1 MATIINCKELSSK
14 LRQDIKRE
22 AVDWGVIPGLAVI
35 IVGDNP
41 ASKTY
46 VNNKKKACDEVGFYS
61 EVYQLDDTV
70 STNEVIA
77 LVDKLNRKNDIDGIL
92 VQLPLPSHIDCKAVL
107 DAISTEKDVDA
118 LSENNMGRLLLGTQ
132 VIAPCTPTG
141 IMDIL
146 DNQQINVDGKHCV
159 IVGRSDIVGKP
170 MACLM
175 LQRNATVTVCHS
187 HTENLVEICKQADIL
202 IVAVGKENFIT
213 ADMVKSG
220 AVVIDVGINRN
231 ADNKLVGDVAFD
243 NVVNKV
249 SHITPVPGGVGVM
262 TVTSLLKNTLKLAR
276 QRRTIDEVPS
286 NEW

>member
-1 MATIINCKELSSK
+1 MATIINCKELSAK
-14 LRQDIKRE
+14 LRQNIKRE
-22 AVDWGVIPGLAVI
+22 TADWGVIPGLAVI

-46 VNNKKKACDEVGFYS
+46 VNNKKKACDEVGFRS
-61 EVYQLDDTV
+61 EVYQLNDTV
-70 STNEVIA
+70 STDEVIA
-77 LVDKLNRKNDIDGIL
+77 LVDKLNHKDDIDGIL
-92 VQLPLPSHIDCKAVL
+92 VQLPLPPHIDSKAVL
-107 DAISTEKDVDA
+107 DVISTEKDVDA

-132 VIAPCTPTG
+132 TIAPCTPTG

-146 DNQQINVDGKHCV
+146 DSQQIKVDGKHCV

-187 HTENLVEICKQADIL
+187 HTENLAEICKQADIL
-202 IVAVGKENFIT
+202 IVAVGKANFIT
-213 ADMVKSG
+213 VDMVKPD

-243 NVVNKV
+243 DVVNKA
-249 SHITPVPGGVGVM
+249 SYITPVPGGVGVM

-276 QRRTIDEVPS
+276 QRRTTDEIPS
-286 NEW
+286 DK

>member
-1 MATIINCKELSSK
+1 MYLCH
-14 LRQDIKRE
+14 
-22 AVDWGVIPGLAVI
+22 
-35 IVGDNP
+35 P

-46 VNNKKKACDEVGFYS
+46 VNNKKKACDEVDFRS

-70 STNEVIA
+70 STDEVIA
-77 LVDKLNRKNDIDGIL
+77 LVNKLNRKDDIDGIL
-92 VQLPLPSHIDCKAVL
+92 VQLPLPPHIDSKAVL
-107 DAISTEKDVDA
+107 DAISTEKDADA
-118 LSENNMGRLLLGTQ
+118 LSANNMGKLLLGTQ

-146 DNQQINVDGKHCV
+146 DSQRIKVDGKHCV
-159 IVGRSDIVGKP
+159 IIGRSDIVGKP

-187 HTENLVEICKQADIL
+187 HTENLAEICKQADIL
-202 IVAVGKENFIT
+202 IVAVGKANFIT
-213 ADMVKSG
+213 SDMVKPD

-249 SHITPVPGGVGVM
+249 SYITPVPGGVGVM

-276 QRRTIDEVPS
+276 QRRTADEVSS
-286 NEW
+286 NKR

>member
-22 AVDWGVIPGLAVI
+22 TADWGVTPGLAVI

-46 VNNKKKACDEVGFYS
+46 VNNKKKACDEVGFHS
-61 EVYQLDDTV
+61 EVYQLNDTV
-70 STNEVIA
+70 STDEVIA
-77 LVDKLNRKNDIDGIL
+77 LVDKLNRKDDIDGIL
-92 VQLPLPSHIDCKAVL
+92 VQLPLPPHIDSKAVL
-107 DAISTEKDVDA
+107 DAISTEKDADA
-118 LSENNMGRLLLGTQ
+118 LSENNMGKLLLGTQ

-146 DNQQINVDGKHCV
+146 DSQQIKADGKHCV

-187 HTENLVEICKQADIL
+187 HTENLTEICRQADIL
-202 IVAVGKENFIT
+202 IVAVGKANFIT
-213 ADMVKSG
+213 SDMVKPD

-243 NVVNKV
+243 GVVNKA
-249 SHITPVPGGVGVM
+249 SYITPVPGGVGVM

-276 QRRTIDEVPS
+276 QRRTADEIS
-286 NEW
+286 SDKR

>member
-22 AVDWGVIPGLAVI
+22 AADWGVTPGLAVI

-61 EVYQLDDTV
+61 EVYQLNDRV
-70 STNEVIA
+70 STDEVIA
-77 LVDKLNRKNDIDGIL
+77 LVDKLNRKDDIDGIL
-92 VQLPLPSHIDCKAVL
+92 VQLPLPPHIDSKAVL
-107 DAISTEKDVDA
+107 DAISTEKDADT
-118 LSENNMGRLLLGTQ
+118 LSEKNMGKLLLGTQ

-141 IMDIL
+141 IIDIL
-146 DNQQINVDGKHCV
+146 DSQQIKVDGKHCV

-187 HTENLVEICKQADIL
+187 HTENLAEICKQADIL
-202 IVAVGKENFIT
+202 IVAVGKANFIT
-213 ADMVKSG
+213 SDMVKPD

-243 NVVNKV
+243 DVVNNA
-249 SHITPVPGGVGVM
+249 SYITPVPGGVGVM

-276 QRRTIDEVPS
+276 QRRTTDEIS
-286 NEW
+286 SDK

>member
-1 MATIINCKELSSK
+1 MTTIINCKELSSK

-92 VQLPLPSHIDCKAVL
+92 VQLPLPSHIDGKAVL
-107 DAISTEKDVDA
+107 DAISTEKDADA

-276 QRRTIDEVPS
+276 QKKTIDEVPS

>member
-22 AVDWGVIPGLAVI
+22 AADWGVSPGLAVI

-61 EVYQLDDTV
+61 EVYQLNDTV
-70 STNEVIA
+70 STDEVIA
-77 LVDKLNRKNDIDGIL
+77 LVDKLNRKDDIDGIL
-92 VQLPLPSHIDCKAVL
+92 VQLPLPPHIDSKAVL
-107 DAISTEKDVDA
+107 DAISTEKDADA
-118 LSENNMGRLLLGTQ
+118 LSENNMGKLLLDTQ

-141 IMDIL
+141 VIDIL
-146 DNQQINVDGKHCV
+146 DSQQIKVNGKHCV

-187 HTENLVEICKQADIL
+187 HTENLAEICRQADIL
-202 IVAVGKENFIT
+202 IVAVGKANFIT
-213 ADMVKSG
+213 ADMVKLD
-220 AVVIDVGINRN
+220 ATVIDVGINRN
-231 ADNKLVGDVAFD
+231 ANNKLVGDVAFD
-243 NVVNKV
+243 DVAHKA
-249 SHITPVPGGVGVM
+249 SYITPVPGGVGVM

-276 QRRTIDEVPS
+276 QRRTTDEIS
-286 NEW
+286 SDK

>member
-1 MATIINCKELSSK
+1 MAIIINCKELSSK

-22 AVDWGVIPGLAVI
+22 TADWGVTPGLAVV

-46 VNNKKKACDEVGFYS
+46 VNNKKKACDEVGFHS
-61 EVYQLDDTV
+61 EVYQLNDTV
-70 STNEVIA
+70 STDEVIA
-77 LVDKLNRKNDIDGIL
+77 LVDKLNRKDDIDGIL
-92 VQLPLPSHIDCKAVL
+92 VQLPLPPHIDSKAVL
-107 DAISTEKDVDA
+107 DAISTEKDADA
-118 LSENNMGRLLLGTQ
+118 LSENNMGKLLLGTQ

-146 DNQQINVDGKHCV
+146 DSQQIKADGKHCV

-187 HTENLVEICKQADIL
+187 HTENLTEICRQADIL
-202 IVAVGKENFIT
+202 IVAVGKANFIT
-213 ADMVKSG
+213 SDMVKPD

-231 ADNKLVGDVAFD
+231 ADNKLVGDVVFD
-243 NVVNKV
+243 GVVNKA
-249 SHITPVPGGVGVM
+249 SYITPVPGGVGVM

-276 QRRTIDEVPS
+276 QRRTADEIS
-286 NEW
+286 SDKR

>member
-14 LRQDIKRE
+14 LKQDIKE
-22 AVDWGVIPGLAVI
+22 KAADWGLTPGLAVI

-46 VNNKKKACDEVGFYS
+46 VNNKKKACDEVGFHS

-70 STNEVIA
+70 STDEIIA
-77 LVDKLNRKNDIDGIL
+77 LVNKLNRKDDIDGIL
-92 VQLPLPSHIDCKAVL
+92 VQLPLPPHIDSKAVL
-107 DAISTEKDVDA
+107 GAISTEKDADA

-146 DNQQINVDGKHCV
+146 DSQKIKVGGKHCV
-159 IVGRSDIVGKP
+159 IIGRSDIVGKP

-187 HTENLVEICKQADIL
+187 HTDNLTEICKQRDAN
-202 IVAVGKENFIT
+202 NFY
-213 ADMVKSG
+213 
-220 AVVIDVGINRN
+220 
-231 ADNKLVGDVAFD
+231 
-243 NVVNKV
+243 
-249 SHITPVPGGVGVM
+249 
-262 TVTSLLKNTLKLAR
+262 
-276 QRRTIDEVPS
+276 
-286 NEW
+286 

>member
-1 MATIINCKELSSK
+1 MTTIINCKELSSK
-14 LRQDIKRE
+14 LRQDIKKE
-22 AVDWGVIPGLAVI
+22 AADWGVIPGLAVI
-35 IVGDNP
+35 VVGDNP

-70 STNEVIA
+70 STDEVIA
-77 LVDKLNRKNDIDGIL
+77 LVNKLNRKDDIDGIL
-92 VQLPLPSHIDCKAVL
+92 VQLPLPSHIDGKAVL
-107 DAISTEKDVDA
+107 DAISTEKDADA
-118 LSENNMGRLLLGTQ
+118 LSENNMGRLLLGTS

-146 DNQQINVDGKHCV
+146 DHQQIKVDGKHCV
-159 IVGRSDIVGKP
+159 IIGRSDIVGKP

-276 QRRTIDEVPS
+276 QRRKADEVSS
-286 NEW
+286 NKR